1 MSVKCAGEKI
11 KAFGCR
17 GTWQN
22 REPSL
27 PCLRAVGNE
36 RLAGGYLLLGIS
48 RLHLKLTGLDQSEFV
63 ELRRVALLNP
73 S

>member
-1 MSVKCAGEKI
+1 MSGKCAGGKI

-36 RLAGGYLLLGIS
+36 RLGGGYLLLRIP

-63 ELRRVALLNP
+63 EVRRVALLNP